1 MPEGESQ
8 YLHSGEPIPIPP
20 EGDDADLNAYLRKL
34 TDYLRRLTAKLSSNI
49 YAPPPAASTGSLA
62 TLALTLDGDLSKG
75 NDMETVVW
83 DQVLR
88 QDSAYTY
95 STGVVTF
102 VTAGLYLILAEIN
115 VLNGMTE
122 YTTQFIDGDAFVLP
136 YGKGNLNIV
145 STGVWVQNTQHVVV
159 HMHAAQTIAFQADT
173 DGASIESDY
182 SRMTVIRLGDFT
194 GSGDVS
200 DPCDLDIWQLCA

>member
-49 YAPPPAASTGSLA
+49 YAPPPAAGTGSLA
-62 TLALTLDGDLSKG
+62 TLALTLDGDYNMTSG
-75 NDMETVVW
+75 METIAW

-95 STGVVTF
+95 ASGVVTF

-115 VLNGMTE
+115 VQNNNTE
-122 YTTQFIDGDAFVLP
+122 YTTQFIDGDATVPTYAQGSLQ
-136 YGKGNLNIV
+136 IA
-145 STGVWVQNTQHVVV
+145 STGVLVQNTQHIVVL
-159 HMHAAQTIAFQADT
+159 MHAAQTIAFQANTGGD
-173 DGASIESDY
+173 DIEEEY